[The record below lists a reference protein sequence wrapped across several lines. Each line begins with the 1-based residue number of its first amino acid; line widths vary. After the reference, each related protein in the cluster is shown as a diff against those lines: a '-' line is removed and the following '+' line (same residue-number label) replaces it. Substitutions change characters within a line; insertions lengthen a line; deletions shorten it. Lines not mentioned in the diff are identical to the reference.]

1 MTAREKLAME
11 HPGDNID
18 KLCHDTCPEDYGY
31 LGRFDRCPKD
41 CYEWNAAV
49 VCPKCWNREVKDCTT
64 CSYADV
70 PIDETPCNE
79 CDGVNMFQSKNTI
92 NCGVSEE
99 ALDKFNA
106 VGNVQP
112 IFPNEFKEGVR
123 KQMYSLF
130 MKEMTTNGT
139 RYKLLEEKKDLATIS
154 ERVKRMVISGTPID
168 DLCIVKNV
176 EFEFKCVL
184 EFKEDE

>member
-11 HPGDNID
+11 HPGENID
-18 KLCHDTCPEDYGY
+18 KLCHDNCPEDYGY

-41 CYEWNAAV
+41 SYEWNAAV
-49 VCPKCWNREVKDCTT
+49 VCPKCWNREVPERRDCTT
-64 CSYADV
+64 CIHADV
-70 PIDETPCNE
+70 PVYETPCNK
-79 CDGVNMFQSKNTI
+79 CDGFSMFQSKNII
-92 NCGVSEE
+92 NCGVS
-99 ALDKFNA
+99 A

-112 IFPNEFKEGVR
+112 IFPNEFKEGER

-139 RYKLLEEKKDLATIS
+139 RYKLLAEKKDLATIS
-154 ERVKRMVISGTPID
+154 EKVKCMVVSGTPID

-176 EFEFKCVL
+176 EFEL
-184 EFKEDE
+184 ECALKFKEDE